1 MVNFNFVSLF
11 LPSSRGYIQ
20 IGNYDRIPSLSAPRC
35 QVPSEGITSIHGDA
49 EKLDI
54 YLTLNRYSHLVVIG
68 MIFEMKN
75 YFCFEYGMTPTEFM
89 KKYQQETGKS
99 FIEMIKD
106 FIQEMNE
113 TGQLKYIQNST
124 TLHPKELSEKIN
136 DMDFKFWM
144 NTDSKIDDY
153 KNEVK
158 NVLLDLNDFLEN

>member
-1 MVNFNFVSLF
+1 MVNFDFVSLV

-20 IGNYDRIPSLSAPRC
+20 IGNYDRIPSLSAPRSE
-35 QVPSEGITSIHGDA
+35 VPVEGITSIHGDA
-49 EKLDI
+49 ERLDI
-54 YLTLNRYSHLVVIG
+54 YLTLNRYSHLLVIG

-75 YFCFEYGMTPTEFM
+75 CFCFEYGMTPPEFM
-89 KKYQQETGKS
+89 NKYQEETGKS

-106 FIQEMNE
+106 FIQDMNRK
-113 TGQLKYIQNST
+113 GQLKYIQNNT

-136 DMDFKFWM
+136 DLNVKFWM
-144 NTDSKIDDY
+144 NTDSHIDDY